1 MWFPLLQLRRPRR
14 DQLAQSLGH
23 VRNHSETGGN
33 MSRWVLWTVGAVVL
47 CAAVAAVGSALLSR
61 SACRTATKDGTVR
74 DFRNF
79 TGEGL
84 ERDVRGQVPL
94 GSSRAFVENFLTK
107 EGMKFS
113 YDSSLNATLASAPCL
128 KGSGIVVKSLGL
140 TFRFDHESKLV
151 SIESRVHLTGP

>member
-1 MWFPLLQLRRPRR
+1 
-14 DQLAQSLGH
+14 
-23 VRNHSETGGN
+23 
-33 MSRWVLWTVGAVVL
+33 MSRWVLWAVGMVIL
-47 CAAVAAVGSALLSR
+47 CAALVAMGSVFLAR
-61 SACRTATKDGTVR
+61 SACRAATQNGAMR
-74 DFRNF
+74 DFRQF
-79 TGEGL
+79 TGEEL
-84 ERDVRGQVPL
+84 ERYVRGQVPI

-140 TFRFDHESKLV
+140 TFRFDQESKLI